1 MDQLALYLNKSL
13 FVVFKVTLSCYV
25 KIDIGSAEHVI
36 GMITDWRTERQK
48 LESTLSRQVRKI
60 KLSAQVSCEL
70 GGSKMMG
77 KFQLIYKVYFVTVN
91 LPKHN

>member
-36 GMITDWRTERQK
+36 GMITD
-48 LESTLSRQVRKI
+48 
-60 KLSAQVSCEL
+60 
-70 GGSKMMG
+70 
-77 KFQLIYKVYFVTVN
+77 
-91 LPKHN
+91 